1 MDDYLLHPD
10 KATTFKKRCALK
22 LLRLF
27 KWRVHAPPLPGPRGV
42 LIFYP
47 HTSNWDFAL
56 TMLAKWSI
64 GMEVRWL
71 VKDSLFGGIFG
82 KILGPILRSWGGE
95 PIERNANAGN
105 IERLA
110 KRFHAAEWFWL
121 ALSPEGTRKYRP
133 AWRSGFYYIALAAK
147 VPIAL
152 GFIDYSRKECGIAG
166 YYTLTGDKAV
176 DMAAIRVVYEG
187 MRGLHHDLAS
197 PIDLQK

>member
-1 MDDYLLHPD
+1 MDQYWLLPEQ
-10 KATTFKKRCALK
+10 ATTFKKRCALR

-71 VKDSLFGGIFG
+71 VKDSLFGGVFG
-82 KILGPILRSWGGE
+82 KIWGPILRSWGGE
-95 PIERNANAGN
+95 PIERDSNSGN

-110 KRFHAAEWFWL
+110 VRFHAADHFWL
-121 ALSPEGTRKYRP
+121 ALSPEGTRKFRP

-147 VPIAL
+147 VPVAL
-152 GFIDYSRKECGIAG
+152 GFIDFARKECGIIG
-166 YYTLTGDKAV
+166 YYTLTGEKEV
-176 DMAAIRVVYEG
+176 DMANIRSVYENI
-187 MRGLHHDLAS
+187 RGLHHELAA
-197 PIDLQK
+197 PIELAK